1 MWKTIKTAWSIIE
14 LRKKILVT
22 LGLFLLFRLGTHL
35 TLPGIERAVLHLWT
49 GQAGFMGLLDLFSG
63 GATFNISLL
72 ALSVGPYITGS
83 IIIQLLGGVIP
94 ALEKLVKEGGLEG
107 QRKIAQI
114 TKWVTVGLA
123 ALQGAG
129 FIWGIYP
136 QMIARSKI
144 MIPLFINDSVWLKIY
159 MLFLLV
165 VGSYLIVWLGEVM
178 TEHGIGNGVSLIIFA
193 GIISRIVPGFI
204 DLGENIAGGSISII
218 PAIIGLAI
226 VILVI
231 AGITWAYEAERRIP
245 IQYAKRIVGCKM
257 VGGQATYMPLRMIQ
271 SGVLPIIFAS
281 SFIQFPVVLGVF
293 FSANSWWH
301 TWLIPQLTSY
311 SSWFY
316 NVLFF
321 VLIVSFTY
329 FWTAFQYD
337 PKKISDD
344 LKESGGFIP
353 GVRPGEATENYFKN
367 VLAKITLPASI
378 FIACLAIVP
387 NLVLR
392 GNTTLQNMFIG
403 GTGIL
408 IVIGVAIE
416 TVNQIESFMTMRN
429 YEGFLKK

>member
-1 MWKTIKTAWSIIE
+1 MWKTITTAWNIIE

-35 TLPGIERAVLHLWT
+35 TLPGIQRAVLHLWT
-49 GQAGFMGLLDLFSG
+49 DQGGFMGLLDLFSG

-72 ALSVGPYITGS
+72 ALSVGPYITSS
-83 IIIQLLGGVIP
+83 IIMQLLGGVIP

-136 QMIARSKI
+136 QMMASTGIQ
-144 MIPLFINDSVWLKIY
+144 IPLFINDSVWLKIY
-159 MLFLLV
+159 MLFILV
-165 VGSYLIVWLGEVM
+165 VGAYMIVWLGEIM

-204 DLGENIAGGSISII
+204 EVFQNIGISVTVVGFIVS
-218 PAIIGLAI
+218 LAI

-245 IQYAKRIVGCKM
+245 IQYAKRIVGRKM
-257 VGGQATYMPLRMIQ
+257 VGGQATYMPLRMVQ

-281 SFIQFPVVLGVF
+281 SFIQFPVVLGIF
-293 FSANSWWH
+293 FPAGHWWH
-301 TWLIPQLTSY
+301 TTLVPAITSY
-311 SSWFY
+311 TSIWY
-316 NVLFF
+316 NVAFF
-321 VLIVSFTY
+321 LLIVAFTY

-337 PKKISDD
+337 PKKISED

-353 GVRPGEATENYFKN
+353 GVRPGEATENYFKH

-378 FIACLAIVP
+378 FIAALAIVP

-392 GNTTLQNMFIG
+392 GNTTLANMFIG

-429 YEGFLKK
+429 YEGFLRK

>member
-35 TLPGIERAVLHLWT
+35 TLPGIERAVLHQWT

-114 TKWVTVGLA
+114 TKWVTVALA
-123 ALQGAG
+123 TLQGAG

-136 QMIARSKI
+136 QMVARSKI
-144 MIPLFINDSVWLKIY
+144 MIPLFVNDSVFLKIY

-165 VGSYLIVWLGEVM
+165 VGAYLIVWLGEIM
-178 TEHGIGNGVSLIIFA
+178 TEYGIGNGVSLIIFA

-204 DLGENIAGGSISII
+204 EVGQNVLGGTISIVS
-218 PAIIGLAI
+218 AILGMAI
-226 VILVI
+226 VVLVV

-245 IQYAKRIVGCKM
+245 IQYAKRIVGRKM

-293 FSANSWWH
+293 FTADSWWH
-301 TWLIPQLTSY
+301 KILIPNLTDY
-311 SSWFY
+311 SSWVY
-316 NVLFF
+316 NVTFF
-321 VLIVSFTY
+321 LLIVSFTY

-378 FIACLAIVP
+378 FIAALAIVP
-387 NLVLR
+387 NLLLR
-392 GNTTLQNMFIG
+392 GNATLQNLFIG